1 VRRKQVS
8 NALFGLGLLVMV
20 LVPAVRLWRDG
31 SFWIDEASVALS
43 FKSLSLPQVFDRLL
57 GSQSFP
63 RWYFLAIRG
72 LQEIFSYQTWVLRLL
87 PFAFSIAA
95 ATLWLRLLRL
105 RLGRAPELLAVAIL
119 LNLIP
124 ATWFAYSAMLKQYTF
139 DVFVAL
145 IPFCLSDAFFER
157 SIREGR
163 RSSRVFLVTAL
174 CAFSY
179 TYVIAL
185 LGRVGGWYLAG
196 LRRDGWRC
204 GVRGV
209 GIFGAGVAL
218 FMASLWITDLQ
229 YTVGQ
234 PAVSDFWS
242 SRVIGEDWSHNCWLL
257 NHMVVGWYK
266 GRIEFSVAGGLPPL
280 AILALQLCAGLGLF
294 AIVRRLARG
303 AGSEERPPEALG
315 AWGSRS
321 VGCLV
326 AILGLVV
333 ASPLMTYPVTAGRL
347 TLFLLFPL
355 QMLIVEGLCLLHTEL
370 ERWKIGR
377 WARVG
382 AALLLVVAMS
392 PVAARNVSG
401 LVTRDVESNFR
412 PLAQHIRERSELTV
426 LATSCSQFSVSSF
439 PGGLGAPVRYLPL
452 FVKPERDLPHGEE
465 FWLLNASDIPYCRR
479 LARRLSWAAASS
491 EAYHT
496 EENTA
501 QLFRLRFPERLE
513 SRPADV
519 EGDRGLEVAP
529 GD

>member
-20 LVPAVRLWRDG
+20 IVPAVRFLRDG

-72 LQEIFSYQTWVLRLL
+72 LQELFGYQTLVLRLL
-87 PFAFSIAA
+87 PFAFSVAA
-95 ATLWLRLLRL
+95 AILWLRLLRL

-163 RSSRVFLVTAL
+163 RSLRLFLVTAL

-204 GVRGV
+204 SVRGV
-209 GIFGAGVAL
+209 AVFGAGVAL

-234 PAVSDFWS
+234 PTLSDFWGH
-242 SRVIGEDWSHNCWLL
+242 RVIGEDWSRTHRLL

-266 GRIEFSVAGGLPPL
+266 GRIEFSVAGGLPPS

-294 AIVRRLARG
+294 AIVRQLARG
-303 AGSEERPPEALG
+303 AGIEERPPEALG

-326 AILGLVV
+326 TILGLLV
-333 ASPLMTYPVTAGRL
+333 ASYLMTYPVIAGRL
-347 TLFLLFPL
+347 TLFVLFPL
-355 QMLIVEGLCLLHTEL
+355 QMLIVEGLCLLHMEL

-377 WARVG
+377 LARVG
-382 AALLLVVAMS
+382 AALLLVAAMS
-392 PVAARNVSG
+392 PTAVRNVSA
-401 LVTRDVESNFR
+401 LVTRDVESNFK
-412 PLAQHIRERSELTV
+412 PLAPHIREGSELTV
-426 LATSCSQFSVSSF
+426 LVTGCSKSSVSSF
-439 PGGLGAPVRYLPL
+439 PGGLGARVRYLPL
-452 FVKPERDLPHGEE
+452 FVKPERDLPLGEE
-465 FWLLNASDIPYCRR
+465 VWLLNASDRPYCRR
-479 LARRLSWAAASS
+479 LVRRLSRLAAGA

-513 SRPADV
+513 SR
-519 EGDRGLEVAP
+519 
-529 GD
+529 

>member
-20 LVPAVRLWRDG
+20 FVPAVRFLRDG

-43 FKSLSLPQVFDRLL
+43 FKSLSLSQVFDRLL

-72 LQEIFSYQTWVLRLL
+72 LQEIFGYQTLILRLL

-95 ATLWLRLLRL
+95 AILWLRLFRL
-105 RLGRAPELLAVAIL
+105 RLARAPELLAVAIL

-163 RSSRVFLVTAL
+163 RSFRVFLVTAL

-185 LGRVGGWYLAG
+185 LGRVGGWYLVG
-196 LRRDGWRC
+196 LCRGRWRC
-204 GVRGV
+204 SVRGV
-209 GIFGAGVAL
+209 AVLGAGVAL

-234 PAVSDFWS
+234 AAVSDFWG
-242 SRVIGEDWSHNCWLL
+242 SRVIGDDWSRTHRLL

-266 GRIEFSVAGGLPPL
+266 GRIEFSVAGGLPPS
-280 AILALQLCAGLGLF
+280 AILVLQLCAGLGLF
-294 AIVRRLARG
+294 AIARRFARR
-303 AGSEERPPEALG
+303 AGIEERPPEALG

-333 ASPLMTYPVTAGRL
+333 ASYLMTYPVTAGRL
-347 TLFLLFPL
+347 TLFVLFPL
-355 QMLIVEGLCLLHTEL
+355 QMLIVEGLCLLHMEL
-370 ERWKIGR
+370 GRWKVGR
-377 WARVG
+377 FARVA
-382 AALLLVVAMS
+382 AALLLVAAMS
-392 PVAARNVSG
+392 PAAYRNVSG
-401 LVTRDVESNFR
+401 LATRDVESNFK
-412 PLAQHIRERSELTV
+412 PLVPYIREDSQLTV
-426 LATSCSQFSVSSF
+426 LVTACLDSSVRSL
-439 PGGLGAPVRYLPL
+439 PGGLGAPVQYLPL
-452 FVKPERDLPHGEE
+452 FVKPERDLPLGEE
-465 FWLLNASDIPYCRR
+465 VWLLNASDSAYCRR
-479 LARRLSWAAASS
+479 LARRLWRLAASA

-501 QLFRLRFPERLE
+501 QLFRMRFPERFE
-513 SRPADV
+513 SR
-519 EGDRGLEVAP
+519 
-529 GD
+529 